1 MRSAELRAQD
11 SCTRT
16 GVTASLPR
24 QLGLP
29 SQNSVLTVKS
39 VQIFIFV
46 FNNEEQ
52 KVYKNF
58 KVIMSM
64 PSFIELNFSR
74 SE

>member
-1 MRSAELRAQD
+1 MQD

-64 PSFIELNFSR
+64 SSFIELNFSR